1 MNKAVATQNNSNNA
15 MALTIDE
22 TINVL
27 RASLYPGAAVE
38 SVKMVISYCQA
49 SNLDPF
55 QKPVHIVPMYAA
67 TGQKDGSGKDIKAMR
82 DVVMPGIGLY
92 RTQAARSGQYAGV
105 SEPEFGDDVTENLSG
120 SNVTYPKWC
129 KVTVKRQMPNGAI
142 VEFAA
147 KEIWKENY
155 ATKGKDSTAPNAM
168 WAKRPYGQIAKC
180 AEAQALR
187 KAFPEVG
194 SQPTADEMEG
204 KFEDYIDGS
213 TGEVG
218 NSIKKVEKQV
228 LPSCT
233 NEEFEKLVSDT
244 VDADGV
250 IVKMRWRSG
259 IQSGKTTADNAINT
273 ISTRSLLT
281 DEQINTI
288 KSWEPINA

>member
-1 MNKAVATQNNSNNA
+1 MSKVVAIQNNSSGA
-15 MALTIDE
+15 MALTVDE

-49 SNLDPF
+49 SGLDPF

-105 SEPEFGDDVTENLSG
+105 SEPEFGEDVTENLSG

-129 KVTVKRQMPNGAI
+129 KVIVKRQMENGAI

-147 KEIWKENY
+147 KELWKENY
-155 ATKGKDSTAPNAM
+155 ATKGKDSSAPNAM
-168 WAKRPYGQIAKC
+168 WFKRPYGQIAKC

-187 KAFPEVG
+187 KAFPEIG

-204 KFEDYIDGS
+204 KFDEYIDGN
-213 TGEVG
+213 TGEIV
-218 NSIKKVEKQV
+218 SKKPEKPAVEYYTDDDFK
-228 LPSCT
+228 S
-233 NEEFEKLVSDT
+233 KSDEWY
-244 VDADGV
+244 
-250 IVKMRWRSG
+250 IL
-259 IQSGKTTADNAINT
+259 IESGKQTSERLIKIVQSKGKLFTEEQTKTINGWQD
-273 ISTRSLLT
+273 I
-281 DEQINTI
+281 INEN
-288 KSWEPINA
+288 K